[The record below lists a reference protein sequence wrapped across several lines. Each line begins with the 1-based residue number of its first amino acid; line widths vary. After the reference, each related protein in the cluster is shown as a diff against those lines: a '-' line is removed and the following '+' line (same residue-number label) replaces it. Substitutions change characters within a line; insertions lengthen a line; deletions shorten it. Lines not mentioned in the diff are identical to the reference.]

1 MIILFWTEQIKHE
14 KKDFEVLVCQVNSYP
29 CTCWFSMKLKII
41 GKFCF
46 IIYYLLFSIVL
57 SFFVILWGFFLHCLV
72 FHS

>member
-46 IIYYLLFSIVL
+46 IIFRSNSHFLLFC
-57 SFFVILWGFFLHCLV
+57 GFFLHCLV